1 MTDYRNKF
9 TNSGQKITL
18 TDALRKEELFDTSG
32 NKIIQSISDN
42 SYLGEAESERFI
54 KSYIKQRSRYI
65 PKLDYSD
72 PSSFCFYGSS
82 ERYYKDSI
90 DRVYN
95 TYPYDGSKAE
105 KMEWSL
111 TASYLDLYMLEHE
124 YPKAKGHVA
133 FSNGGWGTR
142 AAVEGA
148 YGLSSAPEY
157 IYFVGGPHSGTMFN
171 SSKKRESNLKIDGST
186 GNTAE
191 FWLKKQS
198 FVGSSLTTR
207 EVIFDAH
214 TSGSITGTSK
224 HGRFTVLLDS
234 SVGSG
239 SPFKL
244 TYLSGTAGITDQV
257 LGTTAVTKATVADN
271 AWHHYAVTV
280 VHSGSNIVSKLY
292 VDGVLEDTNTAS
304 VASFGSVDRN
314 FVGTIGA
321 LATGSSG
328 GTAAKIGY
336 GKLSGSLDEFRYWK
350 TARTEKQI
358 GRYFYRPVHGGTD
371 KDNNNPELGLYY
383 KFNEGIIG
391 VQSYDEVVLDYSGR
405 IGNGK
410 VIGWSNTFRSSTS
423 GIESSTNLPEDSY
436 SEPGDPII
444 NGKNPLVQALLTKFN
459 NFGKSHDIQNGSSL
473 ANTVPSYFMQEDK
486 TGLMG
491 ELVQIIAATL
501 DDIFLKIKFLPNIKD
516 YNYRDFFDQKGVQ
529 QSSDTNNFL
538 LGCEDSTD
546 YKFTGNHSKPWV
558 NYILEHFGLATTE
571 IFPNADLIETFL
583 QKSDKLTFEQNLH
596 EVKNAIL
603 SNIHSNLIHI
613 YNTKGTEKS
622 FRNLIRCFGVDD
634 ELIKLN
640 VYGNNES
647 YKLEKKPIYTTV
659 KQKSLNFAN
668 ANYQGTLYQTA
679 SNKLYMEQRYITSS
693 TAPKP
698 LTLEASIVFPDNNSI
713 TTNLQTASLFGM
725 HSVQG
730 ASGSGD
736 ALTWHP
742 LDSGS
747 MQAYFVRRNNFAGDG
762 YFLLTSSAGAF
773 TAVSSSYIPG
783 VYDNTHWNISVRVA
797 KKGDIDFGLTKL
809 SGSTGYKVEF
819 TGYNYDLDVLKNS
832 FYVTSS
838 ITRTG
843 YEMMSSLDRAV
854 YAGSHKT
861 NFTGS
866 HLQSSDIRLLGF
878 NVHLDGLTNDELKEH
893 AKNPAVFGRTDP
905 QHVSNFDDGSN
916 LRATDATVLRWQ
928 FENLVSSSAGGTL
941 SVLDFTSG
949 SIETPSGSLVGY
961 KYPGAASGFAA
972 TGSAIVQEFIP
983 SVEYA
988 PIDNVYSSDR
998 VQIKSTEVEKFTAG
1012 SRPVTYFYSFEK
1024 SMYQVI
1030 SKEMINMFAGIT
1042 GMSNLIGE
1050 PVNKYRQE
1058 YKMMEKMREKFFRN
1072 VENDMDLDKFV
1083 EYYKWID
1090 SSLSHFVQQ
1099 LVPASSNF
1107 AGRIRDI
1114 VESHA
1119 LERNK
1124 YKHQAPTV
1132 EYKDP
1137 TVSPTN
1143 ILGVNEL
1150 LYDWEHGHA
1159 PLQNTKLTNVKAL
1172 QFSAN
1177 GDTVDIADSANLSFT
1192 DGAGTDSA
1200 FSISAWVKVGD
1211 ITSDSGVIISRRN
1224 SVGVGIAD
1232 GEWIIGHNNGGLYVI
1247 LYADPAQNGVG
1258 SFVTTNRIYFEDTGT
1273 KLSSATWH
1281 FVTVT
1286 YDGSEN
1292 ASGLKVYKDSTEIT
1306 TAAKTKTNYA
1316 GMANFD
1322 IVTTIGGTDSPT
1334 TNTFDDFIA
1343 DVTVFDKALTAAE
1356 ITEVY
1361 NGGKVKNLTTF
1372 SAYSNIISWWKM
1384 GDDLDAAGSNN
1395 IKDYKG
1401 SNHGTM
1407 VGSTAIVASTGL
1419 DSDREVVDPKETTN
1433 CLWQK
1438 DRSERSSDRETI
1450 RRVAVTDVSG
1460 STYVLRKLS
1469 RPYRFSAEQSKPIG
1483 TGFNRKT
1490 NKNPELYKM
1499 ATKAGKIEL
1508 AAVTEE
1514 PVCKDVIDPNFTEH
1528 YRGST
1533 NNINDDSYLDADSDL
1548 LFPFTMISS
1557 SVGVDL
1563 EQVKENLQIANNH
1576 LDIGLTGEQSLQ
1588 SPFTRQHV
1596 GGMPHRKVEMG
1607 LTGSDVRPE
1616 AYNLTASNSTMILT
1630 TASIDSPKSMF
1641 YRDGGSGAPYMFKNV
1656 KHGTGSSILG
1666 NYNKDYEIVQTS
1678 GRSLNNN
1685 QLVDDDGLN
1694 VAPVASKA
1702 VSGTIDFVTPVR
1714 QKTGHVIVNKFSS
1727 PGGPETQGA
1736 FASDQ
1741 ESQEYSI
1748 YNSLNYRNSTI
1759 RNTLNKLSAE
1769 QSDQFGYR
1777 SGSTAQA
1784 SVHMTNRNATRR
1796 TGSLGK
1802 EVDFDNNFI
1811 RRPIPQTDYQYS
1823 WITASA
1829 TDSVYDFLERND
1841 NFGYTHEYKLEK
1853 DLQQDNIQLDTVD
1866 GLASRFRTSQS
1877 DQTES
1882 LISLQH
1888 VTGFLNSSVTSSA
1901 FEKSFDICGRY
1912 FVVGG
1917 TENASNPYFTNR
1929 HGHIQVYYS
1938 ASTGWERQHVTS
1950 STWGTTEGGNA
1961 NFGSNVRI
1969 FGDHIFAPEYNY
1981 AEDASWITAHG
1992 RGRINVYKRSGTS
2005 WNYEQALTASTN
2017 TNALGNLGLGG
2028 VSAVHENR
2036 YATWSFYHDRIFIFK
2051 YLGSKWTLE
2060 NPAGLDPD
2068 VARLPFGGIAEMV
2081 LSGSYLFISPTFSNQ
2096 YGPVDADT
2104 GVKVFFSSSTGWALT
2119 QTFSKD
2125 TGLYSKLAYN
2135 GENLV
2140 VSPGLAKAYAGLS
2153 SETLSTNVYTS
2164 DASDGTGWTLQQSIT
2179 PPGIN
2184 ASDFMYG
2191 IASSGNIL
2199 AIATSKD
2206 DIKKREERITDNE
2219 GSLHVY
2225 VHNGAEYVRQR
2236 VVQHASWTNFSSSY
2250 PNFGIMVGAARPAV
2264 KVSNDYITAISQIS
2278 TGSNRVVSD
2287 YRTNFIHYQ
2296 DHSSNS
2302 RNNSL
2307 SGSVISD
2314 HSADASDRIIAI
2326 KGYTVNAIELDFLP
2340 SPARNLLDD
2349 RFRWI
2354 EKKFSI
2360 SHDNEL
2366 SFEYIRGSN
2375 ASGDLS
2381 YKYGLTSP
2389 PQNDNYLSLQYKT
2402 NSGQWKELDF
2412 FTGTTAN
2419 GADDQTA
2426 FVKKTYTILSTAGE
2440 KDLTVR
2446 WVSNADTELT
2456 DHWGLRNISVK
2467 RSAPSLRSESAIS
2480 TENTETRSRISFV
2493 QPKPYVINFTKSD
2506 TASFQELH
2514 LFDSS
2519 SATDGSKWYNGVAP
2533 FFLTSSTSAGQDI
2546 AGSISTWVKRKD
2558 NRESVILRLDSNYEI
2573 ATMSGSVSAVFAG
2586 RILGSTNN
2594 PERSQ
2599 YIGKITPQG
2608 ALKLEKWHLV
2618 TVTYDASE
2626 LSSGVEIYIDGIKQ
2640 FATELQSATRYTGMS
2655 GSFNSSAGY
2664 DVPNLRI
2671 GVGSQAFFD
2680 RNYGVYSTAQSGW
2693 LDSSLSYNGNEFEDL
2708 HNFTGEVLSVFYHNI
2723 ELSPVQIQ
2731 ELYNLS
2737 NLDPEINVDA
2747 KIYPN
2752 IKLASTYDNV
2762 TSWFSF
2768 SETENMSASF
2778 GSARFPRTGFRDQI
2792 NSKYILIKSSFTNSA
2807 PIPEPTDFF
2816 LNTIRS
2822 ESQIQQNSQLSS
2834 SSPVTYLRSVAG
2846 KYSWPTWKQL
2856 RGSEH
2861 PITRAHRKDNTISIA
2876 VRGSEVMPSVHDEYL
2891 FDFNKDLQN
2900 ISGINKK
2907 TVDRTFINYTEPMV
2921 TNRFNPMTITLHNEQ
2936 VGGLSLENIRLM
2948 QEEAYLSQRE
2958 EEDVWNLDEGLITAM
2973 VTSDT
2978 GPDGITR
2985 RPVGNR
2991 LLILRKTYQNDLTSF
3006 ANANITDKLE
3016 IDDFKRHTFNDLLLS
3031 YQREFST
3038 DEGTTMELNY
3048 VETIYPREENTYTK
3062 NARLRE
3068 NFHFFGWNS
3077 SRTSRSIIL
3086 TGSNAYNSSLVT
3098 AGTSNLFPE
3107 ITVDKDDYQRTN
3119 PFFVDA
3125 VGSNSSVNPTRFTH
3139 VRASTWPLD
3148 ARETF
3153 SRAPLSITSSFFNE
3167 GKDFLPFRKQGQFG
3181 EGVLQNDYS
3190 IFGLGV
3196 NTVHGTPP
3204 PAPIYSR
3211 RIPQTYSGNTFLA
3224 GEAKWEAAD
3233 QSGQVP
3239 FVDSYEEYREKIRT
3253 LGQDHSIVPEF
3264 RISEFI
3270 EDTIKNNDGNFLAST
3285 SVSENFLSLTG
3296 AIYNQSSG
3304 DLEVGSSFFKTYAT
3318 SDFMKYF
3325 NPIVEQTDIE
3335 GFKNDVD
3342 PMRLTL
3348 KCQAAMKFVP
3358 YRGFYPAE
3366 RVLQI
3371 AELFGRG
3378 YMSDFSFTN
3387 TQQDTRISQTN
3398 SGVRNLLE
3406 RKIRANLQQSIKP
3419 LMAPGILF
3427 NSIKSGMAVDYPLFG
3442 SDSDISAIGS
3452 FGRKIDRTTALTGAF
3467 GGQLKSLTMFT
3478 GSMVNQS
3485 TTFTGSVIPS
3495 SIPRLSGSVYKR
3507 VTFEDLLEPDRLRGT
3522 AIIDNEP
3529 HSSASIYYGN
3539 SDLGRVMD
3547 YPFRF
3552 GQLDTTRTEQKLNA
3566 DSFSLKKP
3574 LSETLVPYKMAI
3586 NNFCAETVNF
3596 FLEDGSS
3603 ATLESDEVEVRLAA
3617 STEYKM
3623 RVYVRN
3629 KDLTMYDRHSAFGP
3643 PVDEG
3648 RSLTKAKFKA
3658 QQIIISGSGARKDM
3672 GFLVRN
3678 YDLASGSSQFTR
3690 VDSSLPGIVMTGSA
3704 GNKVSIKFV
3713 TASVNGTTNIT
3724 NNPENG
3730 TTAEGTFN
3738 ATSLGNIYL
3747 KGTSSYIDVNSIKTN
3762 FADPFGVKYDQDTN
3776 QYIDH
3781 NRSSALAQL
3790 IKYGVNVIAHN
3801 SSSGIVADVTLKE
3814 VTDKNLFP
3822 ADVPSDATY
3831 LRYNLEFVQSANAAA
3846 SGQTWRFIKEN
3857 STGSATMPQSR
3868 AEHWFEN
3875 YPASGSREFA
3885 GGAADNPVTE
3895 LTHKV
3900 NTTDNDSHGFAP
3912 FHPPFLDK
3920 NAEPYVEIS
3929 FTPSS
3934 AGTYTLDQ
3942 IWEGATFTYS
3952 NFYQKPTNA
3961 TETTIRVADGD
3972 AANGMTEKQVLTLV
3986 SPDGRNV
3993 SYIIVDDNT
4002 SAVSTGDNV
4011 SITGS
4016 TDTGHGTAD
4025 RNGVAVTIDT
4035 TGTPVTQNEFLVQ
4048 LKAAIESPNGHGSR
4062 LQVSKVPS
4070 AADGSQSITITGL
4083 NTNSQLVALDETAT
4097 LFTNISNVSII
4108 TPTSDKVN
4116 TPANYSHAMAI
4127 SASIDL
4133 KSFVQYQA
4141 EENAPGS
4148 NRDGRK
4154 RWVIQSKWETPVL
4167 QFANVTAS
4175 ALKLS
4180 DNTVANVTNSPW
4192 QNRTWTQYFS
4202 QSLATS
4208 EPYLTAST
4216 GMWHQ
4221 YGALPAKVGE
4231 GYELA
4236 VEEIEGLESS
4246 KQLARLVGFT
4256 SENKRSAK
4264 ATPGRISE
4272 FKEIAESVVAIPY
4285 YVTDD
4290 DQVEFFD
4297 ISEEIMLKARTLN
4310 EGRKRQLDNG
4320 TLTSEEY
4327 DKLSNTPGSNPTLL
4341 TAYQMR
4347 MMEKYVMPPQFDF
4360 VTYPK
4365 LAKTSRPMMYVF
4377 QFRAAMKK
4385 QDLQNIWQNL
4395 SPTSAVSTGKA
4406 RYSATRANETKFGL
4420 ESDVQYVSHFLDVDK
4435 TPFEGS
4441 DQKAFLEEKVR
4452 WIVFKVKMR
4461 AEKDLSK
4468 IKRESLPGLK
4478 SGKKIAN
4485 TSIKDSGY
4493 FYKDDSNDPVINES
4507 RGINGLKYKHSF
4519 NWPYDYFSMVELI
4532 KVESKV
4538 DFLPKP
4544 PNQRN

>member
-18 TDALRKEELFDTSG
+18 TDSLRKEELFDTSG

-148 YGLSSAPEY
+148 YGLSSTPEY

-207 EVIFDAH
+207 EVIFDTH
-214 TSGSITGTSK
+214 TSGAITGTST

-292 VDGVLEDTNTAS
+292 VDGALEDTNTAS
-304 VASFGSVDRN
+304 VASFGAVDRN

-328 GTAAKIGY
+328 GTDAKIGY

-410 VIGWSNTFRSSTS
+410 VIGWSDTFRSSLS
-423 GIESSTNLPEDSY
+423 GIESSTNLPEASY

-444 NGKNPLVQALLTKFN
+444 NGKNPLVQDLLTKFK

-501 DDIFLKIKFLPNIKD
+501 DDIFLKIKFLPSIKD

-693 TAPKP
+693 TEPKP

-747 MQAYFVRRNNFAGDG
+747 MQAYFVRRSNFAGDG

-797 KKGDIDFGLTKL
+797 KKGDIDFGLTRL

-819 TGYNYDLDVLKNS
+819 TGYNYDLDALKNS

-866 HLQSSDIRLLGF
+866 HLHSSDVRLLGF

-1090 SSLSHFVQQ
+1090 SSLSHFIQQ

-1107 AGRIRDI
+1107 SGRIREI

-1137 TVSPTN
+1137 TVNPVS

-1159 PLQNTKLTNVKAL
+1159 PLQASHLTNIKAL
-1172 QFSAN
+1172 QFSSNA
-1177 GDTVDIADSANLSFT
+1177 DTVDIADSDDMSFT

-1200 FSISAWVKVGD
+1200 FSISAWVHVGD
-1211 ITSDSGVIISRRN
+1211 IASDSGVIMSRRN
-1224 SVGVGIAD
+1224 SVGAGNQD
-1232 GEWIIGHNNGGLYVI
+1232 GEWIIGHTNGGLYVI
-1247 LYADPAQNGVG
+1247 LYADPAQNSVG
-1258 SFVTTNRIYFEDTGT
+1258 SFSTTNRIYFEDTGT

-1281 FVTVT
+1281 QITVT
-1286 YDGSEN
+1286 YDGSQN
-1292 ASGLKVYKDSTEIT
+1292 ISGLKVYKDATEIT
-1306 TAAKTKTNYA
+1306 PSSTTTKTNYS
-1316 GMANFD
+1316 GMPNFD

-1334 TNTFDDFIA
+1334 TNTFEDFIA
-1343 DVTVFDKALTAAE
+1343 DVAVFNKELSTAE
-1356 ITEVY
+1356 VTEVY

-1372 SAYSNIISWWKM
+1372 TAYSNIISWWKM

-1419 DSDREVVDPKETTN
+1419 DSDREVTDPKETTN

-1499 ATKAGKIEL
+1499 ATRAGKVEL

-1616 AYNLTASNSTMILT
+1616 AYSLTTVPSASFDVRNFYITVATASLSLRSPYSTSSHGKAIIQVNSCSHMSRFVNLIYHEAGGDFQEGVSWPDTTSSFSVVFSNGVSHKFVDQPDSTTIEYDEDKFIISFFPTASMAAGINASGTIKFSASYNGQYYSGPQPSFAGLTASSVTTTLLSNSAINLS
-1630 TASIDSPKSMF
+1630 TASLSTPKSMF
-1641 YRDGGSGAPYMFKNV
+1641 YRDGGAGAPYVFKNV
-1656 KHGTGSSILG
+1656 KYGTGSNILG
-1666 NYNKDYEIVQTS
+1666 NYNKDYEIVQTN

-1685 QLVDDDGLN
+1685 QLVDDNGLN
-1694 VAPVASKA
+1694 VTPVASKA

-1714 QKTGHVIVNKFSS
+1714 QRTGHVIVNKFSS

-1748 YNSLNYRNSTI
+1748 YNSLNYRNSI
-1759 RNTLNKLSAE
+1759 ARNTLNKLSTE

-1777 SGSTAQA
+1777 SGSTTQA
-1784 SVHMTNRNATRR
+1784 SVHMTNRNPTRR

-1811 RRPIPQTDYQYS
+1811 SRPIPQSDYQYS
-1823 WITASA
+1823 WITASVN
-1829 TDSVYDFLERND
+1829 DNVYDFLSKND
-1841 NFGYTHEYKLEK
+1841 NFGY
-1853 DLQQDNIQLDTVD
+1853 V
-1866 GLASRFRTSQS
+1866 
-1877 DQTES
+1877 
-1882 LISLQH
+1882 
-1888 VTGFLNSSVTSSA
+1888 
-1901 FEKSFDICGRY
+1901 
-1912 FVVGG
+1912 
-1917 TENASNPYFTNR
+1917 
-1929 HGHIQVYYS
+1929 HG
-1938 ASTGWERQHVTS
+1938 
-1950 STWGTTEGGNA
+1950 
-1961 NFGSNVRI
+1961 
-1969 FGDHIFAPEYNY
+1969 Y
-1981 AEDASWITAHG
+1981 A
-1992 RGRINVYKRSGTS
+1992 
-2005 WNYEQALTASTN
+2005 
-2017 TNALGNLGLGG
+2017 
-2028 VSAVHENR
+2028 
-2036 YATWSFYHDRIFIFK
+2036 
-2051 YLGSKWTLE
+2051 
-2060 NPAGLDPD
+2060 
-2068 VARLPFGGIAEMV
+2068 
-2081 LSGSYLFISPTFSNQ
+2081 LS
-2096 YGPVDADT
+2096 
-2104 GVKVFFSSSTGWALT
+2104 SSST
-2119 QTFSKD
+2119 
-2125 TGLYSKLAYN
+2125 
-2135 GENLV
+2135 
-2140 VSPGLAKAYAGLS
+2140 SPDNIS
-2153 SETLSTNVYTS
+2153 SNQIGFATTRRHV
-2164 DASDGTGWTLQQSIT
+2164 
-2179 PPGIN
+2179 
-2184 ASDFMYG
+2184 
-2191 IASSGNIL
+2191 
-2199 AIATSKD
+2199 AI
-2206 DIKKREERITDNE
+2206 RE
-2219 GSLHVY
+2219 
-2225 VHNGAEYVRQR
+2225 
-2236 VVQHASWTNFSSSY
+2236 
-2250 PNFGIMVGAARPAV
+2250 PV
-2264 KVSNDYITAISQIS
+2264 KVSTLQFRHQGANAESDFLSYNAAVSGSRPVPTQLVF
-2278 TGSNRVVSD
+2278 TGS
-2287 YRTNFIHYQ
+2287 
-2296 DHSSNS
+2296 
-2302 RNNSL
+2302 
-2307 SGSVISD
+2307 
-2314 HSADASDRIIAI
+2314 SADLPFSYATTIQLLSQSYDGGTQVIVGLRGNYRLSFHQMNNNLYGGGGDGYLRADIGGTPDSPTGSASDPFDFSV
-2326 KGYTVNAIELDFLP
+2326 YTKNVVN
-2340 SPARNLLDD
+2340 
-2349 RFRWI
+2349 
-2354 EKKFSI
+2354 
-2360 SHDNEL
+2360 
-2366 SFEYIRGSN
+2366 YGS
-2375 ASGDLS
+2375 
-2381 YKYGLTSP
+2381 
-2389 PQNDNYLSLQYKT
+2389 
-2402 NSGQWKELDF
+2402 W
-2412 FTGTTAN
+2412 
-2419 GADDQTA
+2419 
-2426 FVKKTYTILSTAGE
+2426 
-2440 KDLTVR
+2440 
-2446 WVSNADTELT
+2446 
-2456 DHWGLRNISVK
+2456 HNI
-2467 RSAPSLRSESAIS
+2467 
-2480 TENTETRSRISFV
+2480 
-2493 QPKPYVINFTKSD
+2493 
-2506 TASFQELH
+2506 
-2514 LFDSS
+2514 
-2519 SATDGSKWYNGVAP
+2519 
-2533 FFLTSSTSAGQDI
+2533 
-2546 AGSISTWVKRKD
+2546 
-2558 NRESVILRLDSNYEI
+2558 
-2573 ATMSGSVSAVFAG
+2573 
-2586 RILGSTNN
+2586 
-2594 PERSQ
+2594 
-2599 YIGKITPQG
+2599 
-2608 ALKLEKWHLV
+2608 
-2618 TVTYDASE
+2618 TVTYDGKRNVAGLKVYLDGKRLPQHAGGHIPGTDGAMEGFDNEIDIGNIDFPVDFFSLGIYGTYNNSIITSNGGLKANMKNLLFFDKE
-2626 LSSGVEIYIDGIKQ
+2626 LSQEEVTALYNKKNEQPFINEETRGVYPNYRTLPFYNNAVAWWDFTDIQRLLSI
-2640 FATELQSATRYTGMS
+2640 S
-2655 GSFNSSAGY
+2655 GS
-2664 DVPNLRI
+2664 
-2671 GVGSQAFFD
+2671 
-2680 RNYGVYSTAQSGW
+2680 
-2693 LDSSLSYNGNEFEDL
+2693 SYNGFEDRIS
-2708 HNFTGEVLSVFYHNI
+2708 G
-2723 ELSPVQIQ
+2723 
-2731 ELYNLS
+2731 
-2737 NLDPEINVDA
+2737 
-2747 KIYPN
+2747 
-2752 IKLASTYDNV
+2752 IKLATRRGKVNPAGNIDGRNFGAADGTVGRATSVLFMQDPNETYIISDNSLQSGSDSLQSEKYFSTNYN
-2762 TSWFSF
+2762 FS
-2768 SETENMSASF
+2768 TL
-2778 GSARFPRTGFRDQI
+2778 TQI
-2792 NSKYILIKSSFTNSA
+2792 
-2807 PIPEPTDFF
+2807 
-2816 LNTIRS
+2816 
-2822 ESQIQQNSQLSS
+2822 
-2834 SSPVTYLRSVAG
+2834 
-2846 KYSWPTWKQL
+2846 

-2861 PITRAHRKDNTISIA
+2861 PIARAHRKDNTISIA
-2876 VRGSEVMPSVHDEYL
+2876 VRGSEVMPSVHNEYL

-2900 ISGINKK
+2900 ISGIDKK

-2985 RPVGNR
+2985 RPVDNR

-3285 SVSENFLSLTG
+3285 SISENFLSLTG

-3442 SDSDISAIGS
+3442 SDADASTISS
-3452 FGRKIDRTTALTGAF
+3452 FGTLIDRTTHLTGGYGGTLKALT
-3467 GGQLKSLTMFT
+3467 MYT
-3478 GSMVNQS
+3478 GSLVNQS
-3485 TTFTGSVIPS
+3485 TTYTGSVIPS

-3522 AIIDNEP
+3522 LILDNEP
-3529 HSSASIYYGN
+3529 HPSASIHYGN
-3539 SDLGRVMD
+3539 SELGRVMD
-3547 YPFRF
+3547 YPFKF

-3617 STEYKM
+3617 STAYKM

-3648 RSLTKAKFKA
+3648 RSVTKAKFKS
-3658 QQIIISGSGARKDM
+3658 QQIIVSGSGARKDM

-3678 YDLASGSSQFTR
+3678 YDLASGSSNIPL
-3690 VDSSLPGIVMTGSA
+3690 DNSLPGIVMTGSG
-3704 GNKVSIKFV
+3704 GNKVAIKFV
-3713 TASVNGTTNIT
+3713 TASVPNTTNIT
-3724 NNPENG
+3724 NNPGNG

-3738 ATSLGNIYL
+3738 ATGLGNIYL

-3776 QYIDH
+3776 QYIDY

-3790 IKYGVNVIAHN
+3790 IRYGVNVIAHN
-3801 SSSGIVADVTLKE
+3801 SSSGIVADVTLKQ

-3822 ADVPSDATY
+3822 ADVPSGATY
-3831 LRYNLEFVQSANAAA
+3831 LRYNLEFVQTANATA
-3846 SGQTWRFIKEN
+3846 SAGVSWRNIKEN
-3857 STGSATMPQSR
+3857 STGSATIPQSR
-3868 AEHWFEN
+3868 AEHWFET
-3875 YPASGSREFA
+3875 YPVSGSRNFI
-3885 GGAADNPVTE
+3885 GGAADNPVTK

-3900 NTTDNDSHGFAP
+3900 NVTDHDGHGYAP
-3912 FHPPFLDK
+3912 YHPPFLDK

-3942 IWEGATFTYS
+3942 IWEGATFTYN
-3952 NFYQKPTNA
+3952 NFYQEPSNA
-3961 TETTIRVADGD
+3961 NTATT
-3972 AANGMTEKQVLTLV
+3972 K
-3986 SPDGRNV
+3986 RN
-3993 SYIIVDDNT
+3993 
-4002 SAVSTGDNV
+4002 
-4011 SITGS
+4011 
-4016 TDTGHGTAD
+4016 
-4025 RNGVAVTIDT
+4025 
-4035 TGTPVTQNEFLVQ
+4035 
-4048 LKAAIESPNGHGSR
+4048 
-4062 LQVSKVPS
+4062 
-4070 AADGSQSITITGL
+4070 
-4083 NTNSQLVALDETAT
+4083 NTN
-4097 LFTNISNVSII
+4097 FN
-4108 TPTSDKVN
+4108 
-4116 TPANYSHAMAI
+4116 HAMAI

-4167 QFANVTAS
+4167 QFANATAS

-4180 DNTVANVTNSPW
+4180 DNTVASVTNSPW

-4236 VEEIEGLESS
+4236 VEEIEGLDSS

-4310 EGRKRQLDNG
+4310 EGRKRQLGNG

-4327 DKLSNTPGSNPTLL
+4327 DKLFNTPGSNPTLL

-4360 VTYPK
+4360 VTYPE